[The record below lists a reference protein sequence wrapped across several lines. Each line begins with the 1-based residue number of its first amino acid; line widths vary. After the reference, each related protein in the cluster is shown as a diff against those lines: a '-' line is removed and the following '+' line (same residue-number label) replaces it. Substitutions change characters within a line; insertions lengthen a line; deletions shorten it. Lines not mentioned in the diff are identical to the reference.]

1 MGTWRD
7 GRRLGGRW
15 TGGRPV
21 DGRPTGDPG
30 REGPSG
36 GPVLGISAYY
46 HDSAAAL
53 VRDGVVLA
61 AAQEERFSR
70 RRHDPSFPEQAVAYC
85 LREAGLR
92 PAELSAVAFYEDPA
106 LKFRRVMA
114 TWLATAPH
122 GFPVFRRAFPQ
133 WAGGK
138 RHALD
143 DVRARLRALSGG
155 TGPLPPVVAHRH
167 HASHAA
173 SAFLPS
179 PYPSAAVLCVDGV
192 GEWATT
198 TLWHGRGTELIP
210 LAELRFPHSLGL
222 LYSAFTYF
230 CGFKVDSGEYKL
242 MGLAPYGTPR
252 WAPLIRERL
261 IDIKPDGS
269 FRLDL
274 RHFAFPY
281 GLTMTGRAFE
291 ELFGGPRRTPEG
303 PLTQREF
310 DLAASVQAVT
320 EEVVARLARTALE
333 RTGERRLCLAGG
345 VALNCVAN
353 GRLLDDGVCD
363 ELWVQPAAGDA
374 GGALGAALAE
384 SHARGAPRTH
394 PRHGTDAMA
403 GALLGPGYD
412 AGEIA
417 EFLERAGCA
426 AVRLP
431 ERELVARVAAELAEG
446 KVVGWFQGRMEFGP
460 RALGN
465 RSILAD
471 PRDPGTQSTLNL
483 KTKFRES
490 FRPFAPAVLAKDA
503 KDWFDLTGESP
514 YMLLTARVAAAR
526 RRACGPETAGLTGLD
541 LLRVPRSTIPAVTH
555 VDGSARVQ
563 TVTAE
568 RNARFHALLTAFR
581 DRTGCPVLV
590 NTSFNV
596 RGEPIVR
603 TPAEAYTCFMRTHI
617 DLLVLGDFVLNKH
630 DQPKRQE
637 EDNWRADIPTD

>member
-1 MGTWRD
+1 MGGARAD
-7 GRRLGGRW
+7 RSGPGG
-15 TGGRPV
+15 P
-21 DGRPTGDPG
+21 D
-30 REGPSG
+30 

-46 HDSAAAL
+46 HDSAAA
-53 VRDGVVLA
+53 VVAGGTPLA
-61 AAQEERFSR
+61 AAQEERFTR
-70 RRHDPSFPEQAVAYC
+70 RRHDPGFPSHAVAWC

-92 PAELSAVAFYEDPA
+92 LDELAAVAFYEDPA
-106 LKFRRVMA
+106 LKFRRVLA

-122 GFPVFRRAFPQ
+122 GLPVFRRALPQ
-133 WAGGK
+133 WAGWK
-138 RHALD
+138 RRALD
-143 DVRARLRALSGG
+143 DVRARLRTLAPGQ
-155 TGPLPPVVAHRH
+155 PLPPVVAHRH

-173 SAFLPS
+173 SAFFPS

-198 TLWHGRGTELIP
+198 TLWHGRGTELAP
-210 LAELRFPHSLGL
+210 LAELRFPHSLGM

-252 WAPLIRERL
+252 YAPLIRERL
-261 IDIKPDGS
+261 IDLKPDGS

-274 RHFAFPY
+274 RHFTFQY
-281 GLTMTGRAFE
+281 GQTMVGRAFE
-291 ELFGGPRRTPEG
+291 ELFDGPRRTPEG
-303 PLTQREF
+303 PLTEREF
-310 DLAASVQAVT
+310 DLAASVQQVT
-320 EEVVARLARTALE
+320 EEVMLRLARTTLE

-353 GRLLDDGVCD
+353 GRILADGVCD
-363 ELWVQPAAGDA
+363 ELWIQPAAGDA

-384 SHARGAPRTH
+384 SHRRGAPRPH
-394 PRHGTDAMA
+394 VGRGTDAMA
-403 GALLGPGYD
+403 GALLGPGCSD
-412 AGEIA
+412 REAE
-417 EFLERAGCA
+417 EFLIRGGYP

-431 ERELVARVAAELAEG
+431 ERELVERVAAELAEG

-471 PRDPGTQSTLNL
+471 PRDPAMQSILNL

-490 FRPFAPAVLAKDA
+490 FRPFAPAVLAEDA
-503 KDWFDLTGESP
+503 KDWFDLPQESP
-514 YMLLTARVAAAR
+514 YMLLTAQVAAAQR
-526 RRACGPETAGLTGLD
+526 RECGPAADGVAGLE

-563 TVTAE
+563 TVSAE

-603 TPAEAYTCFMRTHI
+603 DVEEAYACFMRTRI
-617 DLLVLGDFVLNKH
+617 DLLVLGDFLLDKR
-630 DQPKRQE
+630 DQPEWRE
-637 EDNWRADIPTD
+637 EGDWRAAIPMD

>member
-1 MGTWRD
+1 M
-7 GRRLGGRW
+7 
-15 TGGRPV
+15 
-21 DGRPTGDPG
+21 
-30 REGPSG
+30 
-36 GPVLGISAYY
+36 GISAYY
-46 HDSAAAL
+46 HDSAAA
-53 VRDGVVLA
+53 VVAGGTPLA
-61 AAQEERFSR
+61 AAQEERFTR
-70 RRHDPSFPEQAVAYC
+70 RRHDPGFPAHAVACC

-92 PAELSAVAFYEDPA
+92 LDELAAVAFYEDPA
-106 LKFRRVMA
+106 LKFRRVLA

-122 GFPVFRRAFPQ
+122 GLPVFRRAFPQ
-133 WAGGK
+133 WAGWK
-138 RHALD
+138 RRALD
-143 DVRARLRALSGG
+143 DVRAQLRALAPGQQ
-155 TGPLPPVVAHRH
+155 LPPVVAHRH

-173 SAFLPS
+173 SAFFPS

-198 TLWHGRGTELIP
+198 TLWHGRGTELVP
-210 LAELRFPHSLGL
+210 LAELRFPHSLGM

-252 WAPLIRERL
+252 YAPLIRERL
-261 IDIKPDGS
+261 IDVKPDGS

-274 RHFAFPY
+274 RHFTFQY
-281 GLTMTGRAFE
+281 GQTMVGRSFE
-291 ELFGGPRRTPEG
+291 ELFDGPRRTPEG
-303 PLTQREF
+303 PLTEREF
-310 DLAASVQAVT
+310 DLAASVQQVT
-320 EEVVARLARTALE
+320 EEVMLRLARTALA

-353 GRLLDDGVCD
+353 GRLLADGVCD

-384 SHARGAPRTH
+384 SRRRGAPRPH
-394 PRHGTDAMA
+394 VGRGTDAMA
-403 GALLGPGYD
+403 GALLGPGCSD
-412 AGEIA
+412 REI
-417 EFLERAGCA
+417 EKFLTRAGYPA
-426 AVRLP
+426 ARLP
-431 ERELVARVAAELAEG
+431 EQELVARVSAELADG

-471 PRDPGTQSTLNL
+471 PRDPAMQSTLNL

-490 FRPFAPAVLAKDA
+490 FRPFAPAVLAEDA
-503 KDWFDLTGESP
+503 KDWFDLPQESP
-514 YMLLTARVAAAR
+514 YMLLTAQVAAAQR
-526 RRACGPETAGLTGLD
+526 RECGAAADGATGPD

-563 TVTAE
+563 TVSAE
-568 RNARFHALLTAFR
+568 RHPRFHALLTAFR

-596 RGEPIVR
+596 RGEPIVHD
-603 TPAEAYTCFMRTHI
+603 AEEAYACFMRTRI
-617 DLLVLGDFVLNKH
+617 DLLVLGHYLLVKRN
-630 DQPKRQE
+630 QPEWRE
-637 EDNWRADIPTD
+637 EGDWRATIPMD

>member
-1 MGTWRD
+1 M
-7 GRRLGGRW
+7 
-15 TGGRPV
+15 
-21 DGRPTGDPG
+21 
-30 REGPSG
+30 
-36 GPVLGISAYY
+36 LGISAYY

-53 VRDGVVLA
+53 VVDGVPVA

-70 RRHDPSFPEQAVAYC
+70 QRHDPGFPERAVASC

-92 PAELSAVAFYEDPA
+92 PDELAAVAFYEDPA
-106 LKFRRVMA
+106 LKFRRVLA

-133 WAGGK
+133 WTGWK
-138 RHALD
+138 RRALD
-143 DVRARLRALSGG
+143 DVRARLSAVAGG
-155 TGPLPPVVAHRH
+155 GPLPPVVAHRH

-173 SAFLPS
+173 SAFFPS

-198 TLWHGRGTELIP
+198 TLWHGRGTSLLP
-210 LAELRFPHSLGL
+210 LAELRFPHSLGM

-242 MGLAPYGTPR
+242 MGLAPYGKPR
-252 WAPLIRERL
+252 YARLIRERL
-261 IDIKPDGS
+261 IDVKADGS

-274 RHFAFPY
+274 RYFTFQY
-281 GLTMTGRAFE
+281 GRTMTGRAFE
-291 ELFGGPRRTPEG
+291 DLFDGPRRTPEG
-303 PLTQREF
+303 PLTEREF
-310 DLAASVQAVT
+310 DLAASVQQVT
-320 EEVVARLARTALE
+320 EEVVLRLSRTVLA

-353 GRLLDDGVCD
+353 GRVSADSGCEEV
-363 ELWVQPAAGDA
+363 WVQPAAGDA

-384 SHARGAPRTH
+384 SHRRGAPRAH
-394 PRHGTDAMA
+394 VRRGTDAMA
-403 GALLGPGYD
+403 GALLGPAFS
-412 AGEIA
+412 AGEVE
-417 EFLERAGCA
+417 EFLRRGGYP

-431 ERELVARVAAELAEG
+431 ERELPERVAGELAAG

-471 PRDPGTQSTLNL
+471 PRDPETQSTLNL

-490 FRPFAPAVLAKDA
+490 FRPFAPAVLAEEA
-503 KDWFDLTGESP
+503 KDWFELGQESP
-514 YMLLTARVAAAR
+514 YMLLTAQVAAAR
-526 RRACGPETAGLTGLD
+526 RREVDAEAAGLTGLD
-541 LLRVPRSTIPAVTH
+541 LLRVPRSAVPAVTH

-563 TVTAE
+563 TVTAD
-568 RNARFHALLTAFR
+568 RNPRFRALLTAFR
-581 DRTGCPVLV
+581 ERTGCPVLV

-603 TPAEAYTCFMRTHI
+603 DPAEAYACFMRTRI
-617 DLLVLGDFVLNKH
+617 DLLVLGDFVLDKR
-630 DQPKRQE
+630 DQPEWRE
-637 EDNWRADIPTD
+637 EGDWRAAIPMD